1 MPEGD
6 TVWRT
11 CHRLDQVFPGEA
23 LQRAELRWGRLI
35 DSDLA
40 GMTTLEVVP
49 RGKHI
54 LHRLEGGLTLHSH
67 LKMEGSWRIQD
78 AADRVPT
85 VDTVRAVLGT
95 SRWTA
100 LGHRLGALHLVRTD
114 EEDSLVGH
122 LGPDIL
128 GADWDLGRALANLR
142 GGALGSIHD
151 LIGASLLDQRNLAG
165 IGTMWASEGLW
176 VERINPWRPVAE
188 LSDADLTR
196 LLERIK
202 RLMTRACE
210 RLPAESYVH
219 ARSGHPC
226 RRCGQT
232 IRVALAGPVARER
245 TLFSCPQCQGGL
257 APTDDGRPQAP
268 LSSGQPRSR
277 TGYRRQRGR

>member
-11 CHRLDQVFPGEA
+11 CHRLDQVFRGERLA
-23 LQRAELRWGRLI
+23 RAELRWGRLI
-35 DSDLA
+35 DSDLV
-40 GMTTLEVVP
+40 GLTTLEVVS

-54 LHRLEGGLTLHSH
+54 LHRLEGDLTIHSH
-67 LKMEGSWRIQD
+67 LKMEGSWRIQS
-78 AADRVPT
+78 ATERVPQQ
-85 VDTVRAVLGT
+85 DTVRAVLGT
-95 SRWTA
+95 SAWTA
-100 LGHRLGALHLVRTD
+100 LGRRLGQLDLVRTD
-114 EEDSLVGH
+114 DEASLIGH

-128 GADWDLGRALANLR
+128 GADWDHGRALANLR
-142 GGALGSIHD
+142 AGRLGSTHD

-176 VERINPWRPVAE
+176 VERISPWRPVAE
-188 LSDADLTR
+188 LSDAEVSA
-196 LLERIK
+196 LLDRIK
-202 RLMTRACE
+202 RLMTQACAK
-210 RLPAESYVH
+210 LPGESYVH

-232 IRVALAGPVARER
+232 IRVALAGPAERER

>member
-11 CHRLDQVFPGEA
+11 SHRLDLVFRGEP
-23 LQRAELRWGRLI
+23 LRRAELRWGRLI
-35 DSDLA
+35 DSDLV
-40 GMTTLEVVP
+40 GMTTLEVAP

-54 LHRLEGGLTLHSH
+54 LHRLEGGLTIHSH
-67 LKMEGSWRIQD
+67 LKMEGSWHVQ
-78 AADRVPT
+78 AAKEQVPQH
-85 VDTVRAVLGT
+85 DSVRAVLAT
-95 SRWTA
+95 SAWTA
-100 LGHRLGALHLVRTD
+100 LGRRLGQLDLVRTD
-114 EEDSLVGH
+114 DEASLVGH

-128 GADWDLGRALANLR
+128 GADWDLEVAISHLR
-142 GGALGSIHD
+142 VGHLGSIHA

-176 VERINPWRPVAE
+176 VERINPWRPVDE
-188 LSDADLTR
+188 LSDDDLTG

-202 RLMTRACE
+202 RLMTQACA
-210 RLPAESYVH
+210 RLPGESFVH

-232 IRVALAGPVARER
+232 IRVAMAGPADRER
-245 TLFSCPQCQGGL
+245 TLFSCPHCQGGL
-257 APTDDGRPQAP
+257 APTDDGKPQAP

-277 TGYRRQRGR
+277 TGYRRRSR